1 MAWDQRQKIPL
12 LGSPGQTT
20 DSRALHSSGSSKQLD
35 SVFEAGFQPTP
46 KDADDSRATVSVVV
60 TFGEGSL
67 WGGDP

>member
-35 SVFEAGFQPTP
+35 SLFEAGFQPTP